1 MLFAFNPYN
10 LLTQDFFIQIDRL
23 IDEGFVTQ
31 HISEMKIQFVT
42 DVELIRY
49 DYYFQMPKQYV
60 ERNIIRKLKDEIK
73 LIKRLN
79 KMPEPILRKFE
90 DYLYD
95 TDDEDSDD
103 ED

>member
-42 DVELIRY
+42 DVELMRY
-49 DYYFQMPKQYV
+49 DFYIQIPKQYV
-60 ERNIIRKLKDEIK
+60 ERTIIRKLQDELK

-79 KMPEPILRKFE
+79 KMPEPKLQKFE